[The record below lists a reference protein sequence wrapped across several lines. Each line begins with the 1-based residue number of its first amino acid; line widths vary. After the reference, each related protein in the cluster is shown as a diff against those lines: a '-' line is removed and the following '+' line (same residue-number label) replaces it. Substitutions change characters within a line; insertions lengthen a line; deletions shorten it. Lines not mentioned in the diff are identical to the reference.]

1 MCDSEI
7 ITMLWNR
14 EQKALSEIAL
24 KYGKL
29 LFTISENILH
39 CKEDS
44 RECVNDTYLAVW
56 NRIPPEKP
64 DPLTAFLCRI
74 TRNLSIKKLRD
85 KNANKRK
92 ADVLPIHELEYCIAN
107 TDVQNEVEAKVLGR
121 KIDEFL
127 SNLDE
132 ENRVIFVRRYFF
144 GDDIE
149 TIMSLVSLSESNVY
163 ARLSR
168 IRKKLKAYLEKE
180 GVFDE

>member
-1 MCDSEI
+1 MHDSEI

-14 EQKALSEIAL
+14 QQQALSEIAL

-29 LFTISENILH
+29 LFTLSENILH

-64 DPLTAFLCRI
+64 DPFTAFICRI
-74 TRNLSIKKLRD
+74 ARNISIKKLRVR
-85 KNANKRK
+85 NAKKRQ
-92 ADVLPIHELEYCIAN
+92 AEVLPIHELEYCIAD
-107 TDVQNEVEAKVLGR
+107 TDVENKVEAKILGR

-127 SNLDE
+127 SGIDKE
-132 ENRVIFVRRYFF
+132 SRVIFVRRYFF

-149 TIMSLVSLSESNVY
+149 TIMDLVSMSESNVY

-168 IRKKLKAYLEKE
+168 TRKKLRAYLVKE
-180 GVFDE
+180 GVFDD

>member
-1 MCDSEI
+1 MHDSEI

-14 EQKALSEIAL
+14 QQRALSEITL
-24 KYGKL
+24 KYGRL
-29 LFTISENILH
+29 LFSLCENILH

-74 TRNLSIKKLRD
+74 ARNISIKKLRD
-85 KNANKRK
+85 RNALKRQ
-92 ADVLPIHELEYCIAN
+92 AETLPIHELEYCIAG
-107 TDVQNEVEAKVLGR
+107 TSVEDKVDAKVLGK

-127 SNLDE
+127 SSMDE
-132 ENRVIFVRRYFF
+132 ESRVIFVRRYFF

-149 TIMSLVSLSESNVY
+149 TIMSLVGMSESNVY
-163 ARLSR
+163 KRLSR
-168 IRKKLKAYLEKE
+168 TRKKLKAYLEKE
-180 GVFDE
+180 GVFDA

>member
-1 MCDSEI
+1 MHDSEI

-14 EQKALSEIAL
+14 QQKALTEIAQ
-24 KYGKL
+24 KYGRL
-29 LFTISENILH
+29 LFTLSENILH
-39 CKEDS
+39 CQEDS

-85 KNANKRK
+85 RNAKKRQ
-92 ADVLPIHELEYCIAN
+92 AETLPIHELEYCIAG
-107 TDVQNEVEAKVLGR
+107 TDVENKVEASLLGK

-127 SNLDE
+127 CGIDE
-132 ENRVIFVRRYFF
+132 ESCVIFVRRYFF

-149 TIMSLVSLSESNVY
+149 TIMSVVGMSESNVY

-168 IRKKLKAYLEKE
+168 TRKKLRAYLEKE
-180 GVFDE
+180 GVFDV

>member
-1 MCDSEI
+1 MHDSEI
-7 ITMLWNR
+7 ITMLWSR
-14 EQKALSEIAL
+14 EQKALGEIAL

-29 LFTISENILH
+29 LFSLAENILH
-39 CKEDS
+39 CSEDS

-74 TRNLSIKKLRD
+74 TRNISVKKLRD
-85 KNANKRK
+85 RNAKKRQ
-92 ADVLPIHELEYCIAN
+92 AETLPIHELEYCIAG
-107 TDVQNEVEAKVLGR
+107 TSVEEKVDAKILGK

-127 SNLDE
+127 SSVDE
-132 ENRVIFVRRYFF
+132 ESRVIFVRRYFF

-149 TIMSLVSLSESNVY
+149 AIMSLVSMSESNVY

-168 IRKKLKAYLEKE
+168 TRKKLKTYLMKE
-180 GVFDE
+180 GVFDA

>member
-1 MCDSEI
+1 MQDSEI

-14 EQKALSEIAL
+14 EQKALSEIAF

-29 LFTISENILH
+29 LFTLSENILH

-56 NRIPPEKP
+56 NRVPPEKP

-92 ADVLPIHELEYCIAN
+92 AEVLPIHELEYCIAN
-107 TDVQNEVEAKVLGR
+107 TDVQNKVEAKALGR

-127 SNLDE
+127 SSLDD

-149 TIMSLVSLSESNVY
+149 TIMSLASMSESNVY

-168 IRKKLKAYLEKE
+168 VRKKLKAYLEKE
-180 GVFDE
+180 GVFDD

>member
-1 MCDSEI
+1 MHDSEI

-14 EQKALSEIAL
+14 QQSALSEIAL

-29 LFTISENILH
+29 LFTLSENILH

-74 TRNLSIKKLRD
+74 TRNISIKKLRD
-85 KNANKRK
+85 RNAMKRQ
-92 ADVLPIHELEYCIAN
+92 AEVLPIHELEYCIAG
-107 TDVQNEVEAKVLGR
+107 TDVENRVEARLLGK

-127 SNLDE
+127 SYIDE
-132 ENRVIFVRRYFF
+132 ESRVIFVRRYFF
-144 GDDIE
+144 GDDIG
-149 TIMSLVSLSESNVY
+149 TIATLTSMSVNNVY

-168 IRKKLKAYLEKE
+168 TRKKLRAYLMKE
-180 GVFDE
+180 GVFDA

>member
-1 MCDSEI
+1 MRDSEI

-92 ADVLPIHELEYCIAN
+92 AEVLPIHELEYCIAN
-107 TDVQNEVEAKVLGR
+107 TDVQNKVEAKVLGR

>member
-1 MCDSEI
+1 MHDSEI

-24 KYGKL
+24 KYGRL

-92 ADVLPIHELEYCIAN
+92 AEVLPIHELEYCIAN
-107 TDVQNEVEAKVLGR
+107 TDVQNKVEAKVLGR

-127 SNLDE
+127 STLDE

-144 GDDIE
+144 SDDIE
-149 TIMSLVSLSESNVY
+149 TIMSLVSMSESNVY

-168 IRKKLKAYLEKE
+168 VRKKLKAYLEKE

>member
-1 MCDSEI
+1 MHDSEI

-14 EQKALSEIAL
+14 EQKALSEIAI

-92 ADVLPIHELEYCIAN
+92 AEVLPIHELEYCIAN
-107 TDVQNEVEAKVLGR
+107 TDVQNKVEAKVLGR

-163 ARLSR
+163 ARLSS
-168 IRKKLKAYLEKE
+168 ILKNLKAYLEKE

>member
-1 MCDSEI
+1 MHDSEI

-14 EQKALSEIAL
+14 QQKALSEIAL

-29 LFTISENILH
+29 LFTLSENILH

-85 KNANKRK
+85 RNAKKRQ
-92 ADVLPIHELEYCIAN
+92 AETLPIHELEYCIAG
-107 TDVQNEVEAKVLGR
+107 TSVEEKVDAKILGK

-127 SNLDE
+127 SSVDKE
-132 ENRVIFVRRYFF
+132 SRVIFVRRYFF

-149 TIMSLVSLSESNVY
+149 TIMSLVGMSENNVY

-168 IRKKLKAYLEKE
+168 TRKKLRAYLEKE
-180 GVFDE
+180 GVFDA

>member
-1 MCDSEI
+1 MHDSEI

-24 KYGKL
+24 KYGRL

-74 TRNLSIKKLRD
+74 TRNLSIKKFRD

-92 ADVLPIHELEYCIAN
+92 AEVLPIHELEYYIAN
-107 TDVQNEVEAKVLGR
+107 SDVQNKVEAKVLGR

-144 GDDIE
+144 SDDIE
-149 TIMSLVSLSESNVY
+149 TIMSLVSMSESNVY

-180 GVFDE
+180 GVFDD